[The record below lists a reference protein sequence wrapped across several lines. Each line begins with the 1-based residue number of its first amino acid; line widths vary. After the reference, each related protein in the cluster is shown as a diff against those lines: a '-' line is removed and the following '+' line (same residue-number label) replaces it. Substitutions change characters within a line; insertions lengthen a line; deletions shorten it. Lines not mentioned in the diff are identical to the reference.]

1 MNIKEDKELKFTID
15 KLTEYYYEI
24 DEEIKILKENK
35 KEIEKIIKSYII
47 QTHNLKENPKHNF
60 IYEHKYLNINL
71 NRKYSPSLLIKIK
84 KLKLEELINN
94 KQYSNIEIKNS
105 IELIRKLIKSIDE
118 EIDSFRKVEKQEILA
133 KYLNYINSIDSKNNQ
148 DKNIMN
154 SCKIN
159 LIKYFFN
166 SQDNYIK
173 YLQIIDNF
181 QFKRVDA
188 IVKALNSSKNSINE
202 KDYKIEITKKL

>member
-47 QTHNLKENPKHNF
+47 QTQDLKENPNNNF

-71 NRKYSPSLLIKIK
+71 NRKYSHSLLIKIK

-118 EIDSFRKVEKQEILA
+118 EIDNTRKVEKQEILA
-133 KYLNYINSIDSKNNQ
+133 TYLNYINSIDSKDDQ
-148 DKNIMN
+148 DNNIMN

-173 YLQIIDNF
+173 YIQIIDNY
-181 QFKRVDA
+181 QFNRVDT
-188 IVKALNSSKNSINE
+188 IIKILNSSNNEINE